1 MVVIRTVGLLGLLW
15 ISQTP
20 QASKSQVW
28 ERKPAPGITYR
39 MEVEAT
45 PGRVIHA
52 LRFDRTA
59 NQYWATSSL
68 STDEV
73 YDLTPNNG
81 RATMSTM
88 VRKADAIGGV
98 NGDFFQWG
106 ADPGGDPVGLMV
118 RNGELLSHPGGT
130 GARTPSI
137 GWGPDG
143 VKIADKC
150 QWDAS
155 AEIAGKRLKIGG
167 LNEYARPNTV
177 TLATAASGYAISKV
191 PAVFV
196 HVRVPGAVL
205 RPTGEVMGTVLGIDE
220 NREKIAV
227 PPGTMILMGQGTAAA
242 DLRQV
247 AIGTL
252 VKIRSKVDGYDFK
265 RIENVIGGGPVL
277 VRGGTLAPGAAEDV
291 RHPRT
296 AMGVDKDGNLWYAIV
311 DGRQPMSVGATLRE
325 TGEVMRKL
333 GCVEA
338 INLDGGGSS
347 SMMLFGTTLNR
358 PSGGIERAIGNGILW
373 HGPTP
378 KAATGELK
386 IEGPGEVSMTETA
399 LFTVPGAEEAIWTC
413 QGAAWID
420 QSGTLRPVKEGVAT
434 VQVLVGGRVVERKI
448 VIKA

>member
-1 MVVIRTVGLLGLLW
+1 MLALRAAALVGLLPF
-15 ISQTP
+15 SQTP
-20 QASKSQVW
+20 QAPASKVW

-39 MEVEAT
+39 MEIEGT

-59 NQYWATSSL
+59 RQYWATSSL

-81 RATMSTM
+81 RATMSAM

-106 ADPGGDPVGLMV
+106 NDPGGDPSGIMV
-118 RNGELLSHPGGT
+118 RNGELLSHPGST

-137 GWGPDG
+137 GWGPSG
-143 VKIADKC
+143 VKIAEKC
-150 QWDAS
+150 TWTAS
-155 AEIAGKRLKIGG
+155 AEVGGRKFAIGG
-167 LNEYARPNTV
+167 LNEYARPATV
-177 TLATAASGYAISKV
+177 TLATAGSGYAISKA

-205 RPTGEVMGTVLGIDE
+205 RPNGEVIGTVLGIDE

-227 PPGTMILMGQGTAAA
+227 PPGTMILMARGKDA
-242 DLRQV
+242 DGLRQS
-247 AIGTL
+247 AIGAR
-252 VKIRSKVDGYDFK
+252 VKIKTRVDGYDFK
-265 RIENVIGGGPVL
+265 GIENVIGGGPLL
-277 VRGGTLAPGAAEDV
+277 VRGGALAPGAIEDT

-296 AMGVDKDGNLWYAIV
+296 AMGMDRDGNLWYVIV
-311 DGRQPMSVGATLRE
+311 DGRQPMSVGATFRE
-325 TGEVMRKL
+325 MGEVMRKL

-358 PSGGIERAIGNGILW
+358 PSGGVERAIGNGILW

-378 KAATGELK
+378 RPSTGELT
-386 IEGPGEVSMTETA
+386 IDGPAVLAMGQTIQ
-399 LFTVPGAEEAIWTC
+399 LTVPGASDVVWTC
-413 QGAAWID
+413 QGGAWID
-420 QSGTLRPVKEGVAT
+420 QDGTLRPIKEGVAT
-434 VQVLVGGRVVERKI
+434 VQALVGGRVIERKI
-448 VIKA
+448 TVK